1 MKSKGQKDWDFSREI
16 SVSME
21 IMKIVS
27 FLNLKFVVLLLLPLD
42 DT

>member
-1 MKSKGQKDWDFSREI
+1 MKSKGHKDWDFSWEI

-27 FLNLKFVVLLLLPLD
+27 FLNLKSVVLLLLPLD